1 MQWCWWPSETT
12 NASLQRPLNDQI
24 LTFEAVKKFCSMIKG
39 ITFFSVNKDDLA
51 SICLQLNKC
60 CKLGSTVK
68 GTRSC
73 HHFEPQSVTIIHAK
87 HLIAEKDS
95 ITHSFAAS
103 DSDNRNMLIES
114 LKPNDYIMCIYGDHW
129 WLALV
134 SQINSEEK
142 VVLCNF
148 LFPHGYTE
156 NFYWTQRED
165 QVHVP
170 FFKILL
176 KTGPPKTLSNSGRQ

>member
-1 MQWCWWPSETT
+1 MRWCWWPSGTT

-39 ITFFSVNKDDLA
+39 ITFFSINKDDMA
-51 SICLQLNKC
+51 AICLQLNKC

-73 HHFEPQSVTIIHAK
+73 HHFEPQSVTIIQGK
-87 HLIAEKDS
+87 HLIAEKDY
-95 ITHSFAAS
+95 ITHSFAIS
-103 DSDNRNMLIES
+103 DSDSCNMLIES
-114 LKPNDYIMCIYGDHW
+114 LKPNDYVTCIYGDHW

-134 SQINSEEK
+134 IQINVEEK
-142 VVLCNF
+142 DVLCNF
-148 LFPHGYTE
+148 LFPHDYTE

-165 QVHVP
+165 QVYVP
-170 FFKILL
+170 FLKKIVEARTT
-176 KTGPPKTLSNSGRQ
+176 KNTV

>member
-1 MQWCWWPSETT
+1 MANHHAMVLVASETT

-95 ITHSFAAS
+95 ITHSLAAS

-114 LKPNDYIMCIYGDHW
+114 LKPNDYVMCIYGDHW

-142 VVLCNF
+142 DVLCNF

-170 FFKILL
+170 FFKYC
-176 KTGPPKTLSNSGRQ
+176 